1 MNDDNPKMDDILAV
15 IENEYPNEGE
25 KISIVAF
32 ANWHN
37 ILNHSALENLNE
49 KQVLLVCSVILQLAS
64 DNFNAKN
71 NELNNLTNKIKKI
84 SFEESLNF
92 LREKDEDKDS

>member
-1 MNDDNPKMDDILAV
+1 MNDENLKMDDILAA

-32 ANWHN
+32 SNWHN
-37 ILNHSALENLNE
+37 ILNHSALERLNE
-49 KQVLLVCSVILQLAS
+49 KQILLACSVILQLAS
-64 DNFNAKN
+64 DNFNLKN
-71 NELNNLTNKIKKI
+71 EDLNKLANSLKKV

-92 LREKDEDKDS
+92 LRTEDDKKES